1 MPRCRQIGGTCPYKV
16 MDMSTVK
23 DPSKQPGDQVS
34 LNIEAKKET
43 LNPFEIAQVL
53 IYNAT
58 RELGLP
64 SAVYE
69 YLKEPMRVLTVSI
82 PVRMENGEVKTFV
95 GFRAQHS
102 DVIGPCKGGVRFH
115 QDVNL
120 DEVKALSMWMT
131 FKCAV
136 LGLPFG
142 GGKGGVICKPN
153 EMSKRDLET
162 LSRGYIRALAGF
174 VGPDRDI
181 PAPDVN
187 TNPQV
192 MGWMM
197 DEYSKMKGY
206 NAPGLITGKPMVLGG
221 SAGRGAATGRGTVIC
236 IREAAK
242 RIGLPL
248 RGATAAIQGFGNVGS
263 HTAILLDEIGV
274 KVTAIVDARGGAY
287 NPNGLNIADA
297 VDYYAKN
304 GTVTGFPYS
313 QPIDTD
319 TLLALDVD
327 ILVPAALE
335 NQINLSNVDDIK
347 AKIVAEAANGP
358 TTPEAARVM
367 TEKGILQIPDILCNA
382 GGVTVSYFE
391 WVQNIQ
397 NYYWPEDE
405 VNQKLEAM
413 MVTAFNAV
421 YKVHEQ
427 RHVSMRRAAYMVAIK
442 RIADAMAARGWI

>member
-1 MPRCRQIGGTCPYKV
+1 MKMTLATQELT
-16 MDMSTVK
+16 T
-23 DPSKQPGDQVS
+23 QPDDLIAS
-34 LNIEAKKET
+34 NIDAQKET
-43 LNPFEIAQVL
+43 LNPFEIAQIL
-53 IYNAT
+53 IHNAT

-64 SAVYE
+64 MAVYE
-69 YLKEPMRVLTVSI
+69 YLKEPQRVLTVSI
-82 PVRMENGEVKTFV
+82 PVRLESGEVKTFV
-95 GFRAQHS
+95 GYRSQHS

-115 QDVNL
+115 PDVNL

-142 GGKGGVICKPN
+142 GGKGGVICNPGD
-153 EMSKRDLET
+153 MSRRDLEN

-242 RIGLPL
+242 RMGLPL

-263 HTAILLDEIGV
+263 HTALLLDELGV
-274 KVTAIVDARGGAY
+274 KVVAIVDARGGAY
-287 NPNGLNIADA
+287 NPSGIHLPEAMDFYNE
-297 VDYYAKN
+297 N
-304 GTVTGFPYS
+304 GTVKGLPYS
-313 QPIDTD
+313 LEIDMEA
-319 TLLALDVD
+319 LLGLDVD
-327 ILVPAALE
+327 IIVPAALE
-335 NQINLSNVDDIK
+335 NQITLQNVDRLRC
-347 AKIVAEAANGP
+347 KIVAEAANGP
-358 TTPEAARVM
+358 STPEAARVM
-367 TEKGILQIPDILCNA
+367 TEKGIMQIPDILCNA

-397 NYYWPEDE
+397 NYYWPEEE
-405 VNQKLEAM
+405 VNQKLETM
-413 MVTAFNAV
+413 MVGAFNTV
-421 YKVHEQ
+421 YNVHEQ
-427 RHVSMRRAAYMVAIK
+427 RHVSMRRAAYMVGIK

>member
-1 MPRCRQIGGTCPYKV
+1 
-16 MDMSTVK
+16 MSTSVK
-23 DPSKQPGDQVS
+23 DPYKDPIST
-34 LNIEAKKET
+34 NIDAQKET
-43 LNPFEIAQVL
+43 LNPFEIAQML

-64 SAVYE
+64 MAVYE
-69 YLKEPMRVLTVSI
+69 YLKEPQRVLTVSI
-82 PVRMENGEVKTFV
+82 PVRLDSGEVKTFV
-95 GFRAQHS
+95 GYRSQHS

-142 GGKGGVICKPN
+142 GGKGGVICNPG
-153 EMSKRDLET
+153 ELTKRDLEN

-187 TNPQV
+187 TNQQV

-206 NAPGLITGKPMVLGG
+206 NAPGLITGKPMILGG
-221 SAGRGAATGRGTVIC
+221 SAGRGAATGRGTMIC

-242 RIGLPL
+242 RIGLNL

-263 HTAILLDEIGV
+263 HTAVLLDELGV
-274 KVTAIVDARGGAY
+274 KITAIVDARGGAY
-287 NPNGLNIADA
+287 NPSGIHIADA

-304 GTVTGFPYS
+304 GTVMGMPYTEN
-313 QPIDTD
+313 INTEA
-319 TLLALDVD
+319 LFGLDVD

-335 NQINLSNVDDIK
+335 NQINLNNVDSVK

-397 NYYWPEDE
+397 NYYWPEEE
-405 VNQKLEAM
+405 VNQKLEQM
-413 MVTAFNAV
+413 MVGAFNAV

-442 RIADAMAARGWI
+442 RIADAMSARGWI

>member
-1 MPRCRQIGGTCPYKV
+1 
-16 MDMSTVK
+16 MSTTIQE
-23 DPSKQPGDQVS
+23 PPKQPGD
-34 LNIEAKKET
+34 LIAENIDARKET
-43 LNPFEIAQVL
+43 LNPHEIAQLL

-64 SAVYE
+64 MAVYE
-69 YLKEPMRVLTVSI
+69 YLKEPQRVLTVSI
-82 PVRMENGEVKTFV
+82 PVRLENGEVKTFI
-95 GFRAQHS
+95 GYRSQHS

-115 QDVNL
+115 TEVNL

-142 GGKGGVICKPN
+142 GGKGGVICNPA
-153 EMSKRDLET
+153 ELTKRELES

-181 PAPDVN
+181 PAPDMN
-187 TNPQV
+187 TNQQV

-206 NAPGLITGKPMVLGG
+206 NAPGLITGKPMILGG

-242 RIGLPL
+242 RMGLPL

-263 HTAILLDEIGV
+263 HTAMLLDELGV
-274 KVTAIVDARGGAY
+274 KVVAIVDVKGGAY
-287 NPNGLNIADA
+287 NPSGIHIPEA
-297 VDYYAKN
+297 VEYHAQN
-304 GTVTGFPYS
+304 GTVQGLPYTKS
-313 QPIDTD
+313 VSNDE
-319 TLLALDVD
+319 LLALDVD

-335 NQINLSNVDDIK
+335 NSITLANAHTVK

-358 TTPEAARVM
+358 TTPEAARVL
-367 TEKGILQIPDILCNA
+367 TENGVQQIPDILCNA

-397 NYYWPEDE
+397 NYYWPEEE
-405 VNQKLEAM
+405 VNQRLEAM
-413 MVTAFNAV
+413 MVNAFNAV

-427 RHVSMRRAAYMVAIK
+427 RQVSLRRAAYMVAIR
-442 RIADAMAARGWI
+442 RISDAMSARGWI

>member
-1 MPRCRQIGGTCPYKV
+1 
-16 MDMSTVK
+16 MSTTNQE
-23 DPSKQPGDQVS
+23 PQPTGDLISQ
-34 LNIEAKKET
+34 NIDANKET
-43 LNPFEIAQVL
+43 LNPQEIVQIL

-64 SAVYE
+64 MAVYE
-69 YLKEPMRVLTVSI
+69 YLKEPERVLVVSI
-82 PVRMENGEVKTFV
+82 PVRMDNGEVKTFI
-95 GFRAQHS
+95 GYRSQHS

-115 QDVNL
+115 PNVTL
-120 DEVKALSMWMT
+120 DEVKALSTWMT

-142 GGKGGVICKPN
+142 GGKGGVVCNPA
-153 EMSKRDLET
+153 EMSTRELES

-187 TNPQV
+187 TNQQI
-192 MGWMM
+192 MGWML

-221 SAGRGAATGRGTVIC
+221 SAGRAAATGRGTVIC

-242 RIGLPL
+242 RMGLSL
-248 RGATAAIQGFGNVGS
+248 QGATAAIQGFGNVGS
-263 HTAILLDEIGV
+263 HTALLLDELGV
-274 KVTAIVDARGGAY
+274 KVTAICDARGGAY
-287 NPNGLNIADA
+287 NPSGIHIHEA
-297 VDYYAKN
+297 VGYYAEH
-304 GTVTGFPYS
+304 GTVEGLPYTEH
-313 QPIDTD
+313 IDSES
-319 TLLALDVD
+319 LLTLDVD

-335 NQINLSNVDDIK
+335 NVITLANADRVR

-358 TTPEAARVM
+358 TTPEAARVL
-367 TEKGILQIPDILCNA
+367 TGNGILQIPDILCNA

-397 NYYWPEDE
+397 NFYWTEDE
-405 VNQKLEAM
+405 VNSRLEQL
-413 MVTAFNAV
+413 MVGAFNAV
-421 YKVHEQ
+421 WKVMEERQ
-427 RHVSMRRAAYMVAIK
+427 VSMRRAAYMVAIK